1 MAQGWRSTS
10 MFAAGALAGGAAV
23 LAAYLGWFEPA
34 PGPAAVVERT
44 FAVPATDPAAP
55 PVVAEAPA
63 ARTAP
68 VAGTC
73 PTQALAQVQGGD
85 DGRFALEA
93 ALATGTGNDP
103 SAFLT
108 VAREAAEQG
117 RVRDAEVALMA
128 ACHVAERTYGH
139 PSAPVADIK
148 SQMGQHYVVLAAQ
161 ETTDTARD
169 QLLQRASALFA
180 DSAST
185 YAAALGKNASKTRM
199 AERRLAALREPDPTL
214 PPPTP
219 LVVARPAPREEPEA
233 ATTRLGAARSTSLA
247 ERAAPLRTED
257 LGKVEQDLDR
267 LYNQARAVSRD
278 PEGVQRRHQQA
289 LAQRSACRGDAEC
302 LRGWYAERKRALF
315 GEF

>member
-1 MAQGWRSTS
+1 

-34 PGPAAVVERT
+34 PAPTPLVERT
-44 FAVPATDPAAP
+44 FAVPATDPAPAG
-55 PVVAEAPA
+55 VAAVDPPA
-63 ARTAP
+63 ASAVP
-68 VAGTC
+68 VGGTC
-73 PTQALAQVQGGD
+73 PTQPLAQAQGSD
-85 DGRFALEA
+85 DGQFALQA
-93 ALATGTGNDP
+93 ALATGASTDP

-128 ACHVAERTYGH
+128 ACHVAERSYGQ

-161 ETTDTARD
+161 EGLATARD

-180 DSAST
+180 ESAST
-185 YAAALGKNASKTRM
+185 YAAALGKNASKTRL

-219 LVVARPAPREEPEA
+219 LMVARPAPRAEPEA
-233 ATTRLGAARSTSLA
+233 APPTARLGAARSTSLA
-247 ERAAPLRTED
+247 ERPPLRSED

-267 LYNQARAVSRD
+267 LYDQARAVSRD
-278 PEGVQRRHQQA
+278 PAGVQRRHQQA